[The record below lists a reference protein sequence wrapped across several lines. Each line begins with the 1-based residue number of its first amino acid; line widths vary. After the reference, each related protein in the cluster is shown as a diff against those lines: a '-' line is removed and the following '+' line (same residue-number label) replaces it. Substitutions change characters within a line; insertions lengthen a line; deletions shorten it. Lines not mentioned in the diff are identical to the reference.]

1 MTQKVYVGNM
11 SFDTTDERLQELFAA
26 YGQVVSVNV
35 ITDRATGRPRG
46 FAFVEMAND
55 AAAQAAIAARN
66 GQQVDGRQLTVAVAK
81 PMERSGDR
89 GGGGGR
95 DRGGDRGGRDRRW

>member
-11 SFDTTDERLQELFAA
+11 SFDTTEERLQELFAA

-55 AAAQAAIAARN
+55 AAAQAAIAALS

-89 GGGGGR
+89 GGGR

>member
-11 SFDTTDERLQELFAA
+11 SFNTTEERLQEVFAQ
-26 YGQVVSVNV
+26 YGEVVSVNL

-55 AAAQAAIAARN
+55 AAAQAAIAALN
-66 GQQVDGRQLTVAVAK
+66 GQDLDGRQLTVAVAK

-89 GGGGGR
+89 GGGGR
-95 DRGGDRGGRDRRW
+95 DRGNDRGGRDRRW

>member
-11 SFDTTDERLQELFAA
+11 SFDTTEERLQELFGQH
-26 YGQVVSVNV
+26 GQVVSVNV

-46 FAFVEMAND
+46 FAFVEMADD
-55 AAAQAAIAARN
+55 AAAQAAIVALN
-66 GQQVDGRQLTVAVAK
+66 GQNIDGRQLTVAVAK

-89 GGGGGR
+89 GGGGR
-95 DRGGDRGGRDRRW
+95 DRGGDRDRRDRRW

>member
-11 SFDTTDERLQELFAA
+11 SFNTTEERLQELFGQH
-26 YGQVVSVNV
+26 GQVVSVNV

-46 FAFVEMAND
+46 FAFVEMADD
-55 AAAQAAIAARN
+55 AGAQAAIAALN
-66 GQQVDGRQLTVAVAK
+66 GQDIDGRQLNVAVAK
-81 PMERSGDR
+81 PMERTGDR
-89 GGGGGR
+89 GGGGR